1 MVGYRMNKKPLT
13 EFFRD
18 EVRDFSIYSCERNI
32 ASGVDGM
39 KPSQR
44 KVIFGMQKKFN
55 NQEVKVSI
63 ASAGV
68 MEISAYH
75 HGSLDGVIVNMAQN
89 FPGANNTP
97 LLDAIGQFGSR
108 ISPEASA
115 TRYIF
120 TQLSDNFRKLFKTV
134 DNNILEYNEDDG
146 ILVEP
151 KYYLPVLPTLLLNGS
166 EGMGTGF
173 ASSVMAYNPAD
184 IKMNILDILKG
195 RTPVPLIPWYRG
207 FTGNIERD
215 GDQAI
220 ITGVITVVNTTTLEI
235 TELPIGSYTT
245 KYRDTLNSLEDRGI
259 VKSYVDESDEESTK
273 FTVKVSR
280 EIAAQDTEK
289 LLQTFKL
296 VKRETENITVWT
308 DEFKIRK
315 FDNVNDYLKWF
326 VSFRVGRYDDR
337 KEYILRSL
345 SAEKDKMD
353 EEIRFIKLYLKRS
366 KVWSEALNKD
376 IISEL
381 EAAKFTR
388 IDELLSIRVSRLTG
402 EAIEKMQKQI
412 AEIKSEIE
420 ILLKKTAQD
429 LYEEDLNECKL

>member
-1 MVGYRMNKKPLT
+1 MNKKPLT

-151 KYYLPVLPTLLLNGS
+151 KYYLPGLPTLLLNGS

-184 IKMNILDILKG
+184 IKMNILDILNG

-420 ILLKKTAQD
+420 ILLRKTAQD
-429 LYEEDLNECKL
+429 LYKEDLNECKL

>member
-1 MVGYRMNKKPLT
+1 MNKKPLT

-308 DEFKIRK
+308 DEFKVRK

-326 VSFRVGRYDDR
+326 VAFRVGKYNDR
-337 KEYILRSL
+337 KDYILRSL
-345 SAEKDKMD
+345 SSEKDKMD

-429 LYEEDLNECKL
+429 LYKEDLNECKL